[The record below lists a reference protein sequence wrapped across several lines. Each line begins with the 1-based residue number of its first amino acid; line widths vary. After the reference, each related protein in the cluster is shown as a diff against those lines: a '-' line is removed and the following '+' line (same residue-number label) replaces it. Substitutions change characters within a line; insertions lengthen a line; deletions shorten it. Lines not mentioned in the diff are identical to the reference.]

1 MNRKVS
7 SILLIAFVIAAATS
21 YVVYRQ
27 TQNQLRRTA
36 QAKPTSIPIVVA
48 VRDLEIGTLIRDVD
62 LTTAEWVGTPPKGAL
77 VSKDVAQGRGVVSQ
91 IYQGEPI
98 LETRLAAAG
107 SGGGLAATIP
117 PGMRACA
124 VRVDDVVGVAG
135 FVLPGMRVDVLVS
148 GNAPGSTNQGPKV
161 KTLLQNIQVL
171 SAGSNIQK
179 DAEGKP
185 VQVPVVNLLVSPE
198 EAELLS
204 LASNQTKIQLVLRN
218 PLDTDTPKTP
228 AFFAANLF
236 SEGAPTPKP
245 PETTVLAVKKSAA
258 PPPPAPPP
266 APVAKPTEP
275 TIYLIEILNGA
286 KRSEEKFKDK
296 DSEQQEPQQ

>member
-21 YVVYRQ
+21 YVVYRV
-27 TQNQLRRTA
+27 TQNQLRRSA
-36 QAKPTSIPIVVA
+36 QSAPTSIPIVVA
-48 VRDLEIGTLIRDVD
+48 VRDLEIGTLIRDTD
-62 LTTAEWVGTPPKGAL
+62 LTTAAWVGTPPKGSL
-77 VSKDVAQGRGVVSQ
+77 VDKDVALGRGVVSQ

-148 GNAPGSTNQGPKV
+148 GSAPGTTNQGPKV

-185 VQVPVVNLLVSPE
+185 VQVPVVNLLVTPE
-198 EAELLS
+198 QAELLS

-218 PLDTDTPKTP
+218 PLDTDTPTTP
-228 AFFAANLF
+228 AFFASNLF
-236 SEGAPTPKP
+236 SEGGSPTPRT
-245 PETTVLAVKKSAA
+245 TTVLAAKK
-258 PPPPAPPP
+258 PPAPPP
-266 APVAKPTEP
+266 APPSSAPAAKPPEP

-296 DSEQQEPQQ
+296 DSEQPQPQQ

>member
-7 SILLIAFVIAAATS
+7 SILLIAFLIAAATS
-21 YVVYRQ
+21 YVVYRL
-27 TQNQLRRTA
+27 TQSRLAAAA
-36 QAKPTSIPIVVA
+36 QSKPTSIPIVVA

-62 LTTAEWVGTPPKGAL
+62 LTTAAWVGTPPKGSL
-77 VSKDVAQGRGVVSQ
+77 VSKDVALGRGVVSQ

-117 PGMRACA
+117 QGMRACA

-148 GNAPGSTNQGPKV
+148 GNAPGATNQGPKV

-185 VQVPVVNLLVSPE
+185 VQVPVVNLLVTPE
-198 EAELLS
+198 QAELLS

-218 PLDTDTPKTP
+218 PLDTETPTTP
-228 AFFAANLF
+228 AFFASNLF
-236 SEGAPTPKP
+236 SEPGSPTPR
-245 PETTVLAVKKSAA
+245 TTVLAARKPPAPLPA
-258 PPPPAPPP
+258 PPPPAP
-266 APVAKPTEP
+266 AAKPPEP

-286 KRSEEKFKDK
+286 KKSEEKFKDK
-296 DSEQQEPQQ
+296 DSEQPQSGQ

>member
-7 SILLIAFVIAAATS
+7 TILLIAFVIAAATS
-21 YVVYRQ
+21 YVVYRM
-27 TQNQLRRTA
+27 TQNQLRRSA
-36 QAKPTSIPIVVA
+36 QAKPISIPIVVA
-48 VRDLEIGTLIRDVD
+48 VRDLEIGTLIKDTD

-77 VSKDVAQGRGVVSQ
+77 GNKDAALARGVVSQ

-98 LETRLAAAG
+98 LETRLATAG

-148 GNAPGSTNQGPKV
+148 GSAPGSSNQGPKV

-171 SAGSNIQK
+171 SAGANIQK

-185 VQVPVVNLLVSPE
+185 VQVPVVNLLVTPE

-218 PLDTDTPKTP
+218 PLDTDTPRTP
-228 AFFAANLF
+228 SFFAANLF
-236 SEGAPTPKP
+236 SEGGSPTPQ
-245 PETTVLAVKKSAA
+245 TTVLAAKKPPA
-258 PPPPAPPP
+258 PSPAPPP
-266 APVAKPTEP
+266 AAPVAKPQEP

-286 KRSEEKFKDK
+286 KKSEEKFKDK
-296 DSEQQEPQQ
+296 DSEQPQPQQ